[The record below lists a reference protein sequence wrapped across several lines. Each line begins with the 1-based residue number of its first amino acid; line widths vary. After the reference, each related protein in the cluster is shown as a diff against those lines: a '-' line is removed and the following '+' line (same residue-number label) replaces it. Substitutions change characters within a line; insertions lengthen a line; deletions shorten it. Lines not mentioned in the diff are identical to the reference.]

1 MSKRQ
6 KRTFKWQINAST
18 VGKLLGYFGQ
28 ERQQTAI
35 AECWLM
41 NLKRMPRFGA
51 TPAEMPEQKPTAE
64 IVQQELASKPV
75 YKQLVQ
81 AAVTDCKEQKKM
93 TQQIKETAAKEVV
106 HAKRKYEEMVSR
118 AAAVSDL
125 KELPKYPSK
134 KSGTKRAA
142 IDSFFMAKGKVYHK
156 LSRRTAELSSID
168 VAKENGW
175 RPAAEIKQQQQAI
188 KKEMSTKQAAVK
200 TAETVAKHVEKQA
213 TTAINT
219 TRGIQRE
226 ETDLEQVQKRFP
238 TVRAGNDRAYF
249 LSISGQ
255 PFGGFVIG
263 RIDGLAPGMI
273 FELKH
278 RQCRLFHEL
287 RRYEQVQCLLYMKMV
302 RVTRCMLV
310 ETYEGEQVYYEMSM
324 DSDGQCRYRM
334 SGSDWRMGLSFG
346 HIKSELNELIGKL
359 NRIEEDAAYRE
370 RVKQYLY

>member
-64 IVQQELASKPV
+64 IVQQELASNPV

-142 IDSFFMAKGKVYHK
+142 IGSFFY
-156 LSRRTAELSSID
+156 
-168 VAKENGW
+168 
-175 RPAAEIKQQQQAI
+175 
-188 KKEMSTKQAAVK
+188 
-200 TAETVAKHVEKQA
+200 
-213 TTAINT
+213 
-219 TRGIQRE
+219 
-226 ETDLEQVQKRFP
+226 
-238 TVRAGNDRAYF
+238 
-249 LSISGQ
+249 
-255 PFGGFVIG
+255 
-263 RIDGLAPGMI
+263 
-273 FELKH
+273 
-278 RQCRLFHEL
+278 
-287 RRYEQVQCLLYMKMV
+287 
-302 RVTRCMLV
+302 
-310 ETYEGEQVYYEMSM
+310 GE
-324 DSDGQCRYRM
+324 R
-334 SGSDWRMGLSFG
+334 
-346 HIKSELNELIGKL
+346 
-359 NRIEEDAAYRE
+359 
-370 RVKQYLY
+370 